1 MRGGQDCPP
10 RKVHRC
16 RDDGA
21 VRQDPSK
28 MPPCRNRKR
37 RNDAAAQWFNTTTLR
52 SARRPSEAAAN
63 AVYACSWWP
72 GKATR
77 RTKRRS

>member
-1 MRGGQDCPP
+1 M
-10 RKVHRC
+10 HR
-16 RDDGA
+16 
-21 VRQDPSK
+21 
-28 MPPCRNRKR
+28 
-37 RNDAAAQWFNTTTLR
+37 AQSLTTTTLR